1 MQSLGSGK
9 TVVTDGLQLGPQFS
23 EFSEQ
28 TDVFLT
34 TAKNARHNNKKYM
47 EGSRVLID
55 SFMSIFVDMDDET
68 ARLVEERRERREAER
83 ATTDSGKFIS
93 LENF

>member
-68 ARLVEERRERREAER
+68 ARLVEERRKRRKAER
-83 ATTDSGKFIS
+83 TTVDSGKFIS
-93 LENF
+93 LENS